1 MIIQHRLGI
10 AEFVYNWKGRLF
22 YREIPDMKV
31 KCIADD
37 RENLTAGKLYEVLGY
52 KVVVMNKIMYRIKDD
67 SGQEYLYD
75 KEEFEVVDRTGDL
88 QNVP

>member
-1 MIIQHRLGI
+1 
-10 AEFVYNWKGRLF
+10 
-22 YREIPDMKV
+22 MKV

-37 RENLTAGKLYEVLGY
+37 RENLTTGKLYEVLGY

>member
-1 MIIQHRLGI
+1 
-10 AEFVYNWKGRLF
+10 
-22 YREIPDMKV
+22 MKV

-37 RENLTAGKLYEVLGY
+37 RENLTPGKVYELLDY
-52 KVVVMNKIMYRIKDD
+52 KVVMDRIMYRIKDD

-88 QNVP
+88 QNFP

>member
-1 MIIQHRLGI
+1 
-10 AEFVYNWKGRLF
+10 
-22 YREIPDMKV
+22 MKV

-37 RENLTAGKLYEVLGY
+37 RENLTPGKLYEVLGY

-88 QNVP
+88 QSFS